1 MPAKITVSNLG
12 VRNAIFRGAPSL
24 WESDPQILGPLV
36 ETLVQGVIRDH
47 NLQVHFYREF
57 EDPKDRRSRQHEV
70 DFVAERLD
78 GVVLPVEVK
87 FRKRID
93 APDLDGLRYFMRKF
107 GSPSGV
113 VVTRELSRWDAEARI
128 LYIPLPSFLLAF

>member
-1 MPAKITVSNLG
+1 MSDLG
-12 VRNAIFRGAPSL
+12 ARNAIFRSAPSL

-47 NLQVHFYREF
+47 NLQVHFYREY

-78 GVVLPVEVK
+78 GTVLPVEVK

-93 APDLDGLRYFMRKF
+93 ASEVDGLRYFMRKF
-107 GSPSGV
+107 DSSCGV
-113 VVTRELSRWDAEARI
+113 VVTRDLSRWDAQARI
-128 LYIPLPSFLLAF
+128 LYIPLPSFLAAF